1 MNQYFYPRTRQ
12 DIFLVYFRFTWF
24 ALVNYVAGCHVYL
37 IHVSHIERE
46 TKQFIHFRPC
56 FVRFCHPIRQTN
68 YIVTVI
74 NSTSNELM
82 STLEKQSA
90 VELTPTD
97 KTQYCTHTR
106 SRVMWL
112 RRAAGTQI
120 YLLFSIFSGAKDGES
135 KRNLNQVYFS
145 QVETN
150 ARRKSVSLGFI

>member
-1 MNQYFYPRTRQ
+1 MNKYFYPRTRQ

-37 IHVSHIERE
+37 IHVSHTERE

-97 KTQYCTHTR
+97 KTQYCTHTLTSNVIKT
-106 SRVMWL
+106 SR
-112 RRAAGTQI
+112 RHTN
-120 YLLFSIFSGAKDGES
+120 LFIIFHFQWC
-135 KRNLNQVYFS
+135 KRW
-145 QVETN
+145 
-150 ARRKSVSLGFI
+150 RK

>member
-1 MNQYFYPRTRQ
+1 MSAKEKYVENRYERCEQ
-12 DIFLVYFRFTWF
+12 IFLSQNPTGHFSRIFSIYMVRTCK
-24 ALVNYVAGCHVYL
+24 LCRRMSRL
-37 IHVSHIERE
+37 PDSRVSHTERE

-97 KTQYCTHTR
+97 KTQYCTHTLTSNVIKT
-106 SRVMWL
+106 SR
-112 RRAAGTQI
+112 RHTN
-120 YLLFSIFSGAKDGES
+120 LFIIFHFQWC
-135 KRNLNQVYFS
+135 KRW
-145 QVETN
+145 
-150 ARRKSVSLGFI
+150 RK